1 MDTQMI
7 QLTNLSKSFGGQT
20 LFRDVNLK
28 LASNQKIGF
37 VGRNG
42 SGKSTLFKII
52 LGEES
57 YDSGDVS
64 IPKNYMIGTLRQH
77 LEFSEKTVREE
88 CALVLPEDE
97 QWNFYKI
104 EKLLFGLGF
113 TEEDLDKDP
122 LSFSGGYQIR
132 INLVKLLATEPNML
146 LLDEPTNYLDL
157 LSLRW
162 LKGFIRDFDGEV
174 ILITHDRDFM
184 DSVTTHTMGVQRKA
198 LRLVQGDSHKYYST
212 LEMEDETYE
221 KTKMNQDKKR
231 KELEEFIA
239 RNKARASTAAL
250 AQSKVKELARMDEM
264 NDLQTDTNL
273 SFKFNYKETPAKV
286 IFRAED
292 LGFGYNPDEP
302 LFQGITFAMEKG
314 KRLAII
320 GKNGKGKSTLL
331 NYIAGELPLQQGK
344 LDFHPSTKFAH
355 FGQTNI
361 ERLNVKSTII
371 DEISSVSKE
380 IGIAEVRNICG
391 RMMFSGELGD
401 KKIEVLSGGERS
413 RVMLG
418 KIIGTPANLLFLD
431 EPTNHLD
438 MQSIDALA
446 DAIDNFEGSLIMVTH
461 SEMLLRRL
469 ADALIIFHKGGA
481 EYFDGTYDEFLEK
494 IGWEEEEGSAP
505 KKKKPKINH
514 KERKKLRKAVTQE
527 RNEVRKPYTKE
538 IKLCEE
544 KIEVLEADMA
554 VKNEALTKA
563 SNAGDN
569 DAIMEL
575 SKEVGLVQQEVDAY
589 FERLEI
595 ATEKDDGIV
604 AEYEL
609 KLEEIDA

>member
-1 MDTQMI
+1 MDIQMI

-20 LFRDVNLK
+20 LFQDVNLK
-28 LASNQKIGF
+28 LARNQKIGF

-57 YDSGDVS
+57 HDSGEVS
-64 IPKNYMIGTLRQH
+64 IPKNYRIGTLKQH
-77 LEFSEKTVREE
+77 LVFTEPTVREE

-146 LLDEPTNYLDL
+146 LLDEPTNYLDI

-162 LKGFIRDFDGEV
+162 LRGFIKEFDGEV

-184 DSVTTHTMGVQRKA
+184 DSVTTHTMGVQRKG
-198 LRLVQGDSHKYYST
+198 LRLIQGDSHKYYST

-221 KTKMNQDKKR
+221 KTKANQDKKR
-231 KELEEFIA
+231 KDLEEFVA

-250 AQSKVKELARMDEM
+250 AQSKQKELDKMDDME
-264 NDLQTDTNL
+264 DLQNDTNL
-273 SFKFNYKETPAKV
+273 SFKFNYQDTPAK
-286 IFRAED
+286 IILRAD
-292 LGFGYNPDEP
+292 TLGFGYNPDEP
-302 LFQGITFAMEKG
+302 LFQNLTFALEKG

-331 NYIAGELPLQQGK
+331 NYIAGELPEQQGT
-344 LDFHPSTKFAH
+344 LNFHPSTKFAH

-361 ERLNVKSTII
+361 ERLNVKATVV
-371 DEISSVSKE
+371 DEIASVNKD
-380 IGIAEVRNICG
+380 IGIPQARNIAG
-391 RMMFSGELGD
+391 RMMFSGDLGD
-401 KKIEVLSGGERS
+401 KKVEVLSGGERS

-418 KIIGTPANLLFLD
+418 KIIATPANLLFLD

-446 DAIDNFEGSLIMVTH
+446 DAIDSFEGSLIMVTH

-494 IGWEEEEGSAP
+494 IGWEEEEGAKP

-514 KERKKLRKAVTQE
+514 KERKKLRKTVTQA

-544 KIEVLEADMA
+544 KIEVLESDIA
-554 VKNEALTKA
+554 VKNEALEKA
-563 SNAGDN
+563 SSSGDN
-569 DAIMEL
+569 DVIMEL
-575 SKEVGLVQQEVDAY
+575 SKEVGLIQQDIDAY

-595 ATEKDDGIV
+595 ATEKDDEIM
-604 AEYEL
+604 AEYDI